1 MSDTGTSVNTCIK
14 TVTIYR
20 NHRTLDIL
28 GVASRA
34 SWFKQA
40 PSRFF
45 TCMTFDVYDSTVTC
59 IILYMGVLLKVY

>member
-1 MSDTGTSVNTCIK
+1 MSDTGPSVNTCIK

-20 NHRTLDIL
+20 NHRALDIL

-45 TCMTFDVYDSTVTC
+45 TCMAFNVYDSTITC
-59 IILYMGVLLKVY
+59 IDFIWGCC